1 MAIIKSFVSA
11 ISLYSKIPMPN
22 LKYEEGDDRYALV
35 FFPMVGAIILG
46 VQYFVC
52 LANSAYNL
60 NKVAMAIIFMLIP
73 VMLTGGLHIDGFMDV
88 MDAIHSY
95 GDHTKRLEILKDP
108 HIGAFCVIKL
118 LELVGIWLALLI
130 ITDIKYYPLIGLGF
144 IVSRVLSAEALLNFK
159 HAKNDGMLAYEKN
172 HSSKKT
178 CECFLGI
185 WLAIV
190 IFAGWHYFG
199 AIIFVL
205 GLISVACLI
214 YYKYKSLRD
223 FGGVTGDTAGC
234 FLVMLETAWL
244 LVVAVWSVMV

>member
-22 LKYEEGDDRYALV
+22 IKYDEGDDRYALI
-35 FFPMVGAIILG
+35 FFPIIGGIIFGL
-46 VQYFVC
+46 QDLLCLINAVC
-52 LANSAYNL
+52 DF
-60 NKVAMAIIFMLIP
+60 NKVALAVLFMLVP
-73 VMLTGGLHIDGFMDV
+73 VIITGGLHIDGFMDV

-95 GDHTKRLEILKDP
+95 GDHAKRLKILKDP

-130 ITDIKYYPLIGLGF
+130 ITDIKYYPLIGFGF
-144 IVSRVLSAEALLNFK
+144 IVSRVLSAESLLNFP
-159 HAKNDGMLAYEKN
+159 HAKRDGMLAYEKN
-172 HSSKKT
+172 HASKKA

-190 IFAGWHYFG
+190 IFIGWYQFG
-199 AIIFVL
+199 AIIFILSLVS
-205 GLISVACLI
+205 IACLI
-214 YYKYKSLRD
+214 YYKYKTFRD
-223 FGGVTGDTAGC
+223 FGGVTGDTSGC

-244 LVVAVWSVMV
+244 LTIAIWGMLV